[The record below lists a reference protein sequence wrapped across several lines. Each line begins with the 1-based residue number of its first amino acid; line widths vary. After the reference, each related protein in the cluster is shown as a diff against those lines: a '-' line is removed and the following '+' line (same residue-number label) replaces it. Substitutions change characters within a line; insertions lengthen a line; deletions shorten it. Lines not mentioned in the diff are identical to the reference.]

1 MQVKSV
7 YVEGI
12 PFSWGEEQL
21 KERFE
26 KFGNIERVVLARNIR
41 SAKRKDFAFVNYK
54 TREDA
59 LSCIELFEKEE
70 LMDNGSKVFEMF
82 TCMQHIFISTIHFIL
97 IAFYFGG
104 FAQINVKVSLAK
116 PISKSKQ
123 NKGGFKFNKKD
134 DNKDKTTFIQ
144 REASY
149 SYNTQDIYLDCCRI
163 Y

>member
-21 KERFE
+21 KDIFE
-26 KFGNIERVVLARNIR
+26 KFGHIERIVLARNIR

-59 LSCIELFEKEE
+59 LSCVESFEKEE

-82 TCMQHIFISTIHFIL
+82 TYVHHIFI
-97 IAFYFGG
+97 
-104 FAQINVKVSLAK
+104 
-116 PISKSKQ
+116 
-123 NKGGFKFNKKD
+123 
-134 DNKDKTTFIQ
+134 
-144 REASY
+144 
-149 SYNTQDIYLDCCRI
+149 
-163 Y
+163 